1 MLQPN
6 CRRTWALR
14 GRTPTLRV
22 WDRRDRRSVIGCVA
36 LSPARRKVRLD
47 WRMHRHNVRAP
58 QVEDFV
64 RRQVERHGWIVLVLD
79 RWNVHRSAVRR
90 LQAALGRRLHVEWLP
105 AYAPDLN
112 PAEQIWNH
120 AKHADL
126 ANFSPDG
133 IAQLARRVGLS
144 FYYQSR
150 RIHLL
155 YSYFKTARLRV

>member
-1 MLQPN
+1 M
-6 CRRTWALR
+6 
-14 GRTPTLRV
+14 
-22 WDRRDRRSVIGCVA
+22 IGCVA